1 MGKVS
6 AGLVMYRV
14 RAGGVEVL
22 LVHPGGPFWQNK
34 DSGAWTIPKG
44 EVGKGEDLLAA
55 ARREFCEELGVE
67 AAGEFTALSPVK
79 QKGGKVIHAW
89 AFEGELDPAKAKS
102 NTFEIEWP
110 PRSGKRVA
118 FPEVDRAAFFDL
130 ATAREKI
137 NPAQAK
143 FLDEAER
150 FAGGA

>member
-1 MGKVS
+1 M
-6 AGLVMYRV
+6 
-14 RAGGVEVL
+14 
-22 LVHPGGPFWQNK
+22 
-34 DSGAWTIPKG
+34 
-44 EVGKGEDLLAA
+44 GKGEDLLAA